1 MLFDDDFLALL
12 DKLEILLKISQNSNL
27 SGEKLSQKKGVGLDF
42 KDYRQYQ
49 LGDDYRYIDWNLYSR
64 LEQLFL
70 KEFVAERGL
79 NVHFL
84 IDKSKSMTYPDN
96 KKFILSKEITA
107 ALAYISLSHFDE
119 VEVVFFANKLMES
132 TGKMR
137 GKTKIKYLFNFLEE
151 IECEGKTDI
160 KKIANY
166 FIKKEKKAGLIFII
180 SDFLD
185 EDFLEAFKII
195 KSRGWKVFLLNIN
208 DNLNEIEEQGQF
220 ILEDIESNKT
230 KDIIIDEETLFE
242 YKNIKKNFYDNIQL
256 FANKYQINYLNI
268 DTDTVLMDI
277 LLSILRYRIQ

>member
-137 GKTKIKYLFNFLEE
+137 GKTKIKYLFNFLKE
-151 IECEGKTDI
+151 IKCEGKTDI